1 VDKIKYDL
9 QLWMGKIEIMRHDI
23 VSFKLCSKLKIYAG
37 LQKHIFVN
45 AKVKKDEEVNSIRIE
60 TIVLENMIA

>member
-1 VDKIKYDL
+1 
-9 QLWMGKIEIMRHDI
+9 MGKIEIMRHDI